1 MADNQF
7 TARPIRTPSSAA
19 EDPAGLLRRPFPT
32 SAWFTN
38 LLWSGGEDP
47 VQVFPYH
54 VCVRGPPNAGTAA
67 ADRGLWVNKPY
78 YTGNQDGGVIFDT
91 FPELQLTLAEL
102 QAASNPTI
110 TAADWDDLSVTMK
123 FTAGPG
129 APTMNFPLVKG
140 SPYITAQVPT
150 PAKPLLRAPRAG
162 SGGASIGSVTRV
174 APNKLKLVTQQIP
187 FSGQHT
193 WLLWASKPISFT
205 AAGSAVSIWDAASAA
220 GTFAGTIRL
229 AWMPNAGAAGAAAI
243 EAMLDSY
250 VDAVPLGGSV
260 TAWSNVGQSTGS
272 YRMSWS
278 TTSMTSPGSPP
289 NQQLLMLALPHHID
303 TLAVPAAAAAGSAA
317 AFPLGLTN
325 GAYVMSVRGPLVPVV
340 GSCWLLQENL
350 PPLTTDTQAAAANLK
365 SASMRAN
372 IEQTLLA
379 DLPLVLPP
387 PSLPASNIFADW
399 PSGARSWPWKGM
411 QNVDAYFGGSEL
423 HAMGHLI
430 YIARALEATAPAAG
444 STFGPTAAAAAVN
457 VTNALKQLLLKRLQL
472 PCTFAVPGGGANPGS
487 LCYDNVFKLVTT
499 ARAQSATSGDGVEFF
514 SRTGT
519 DHHFHYG
526 YWVSAAA
533 AVAAEDPAWYRQNL
547 EPYVTTLVRDY
558 ANNDKDDPF
567 FAYARHKDWYMG
579 HSWAAGLQSSWDGKN
594 QESSSEAVNA
604 YLAVAQLGKAT
615 GNAALEGWGRLLL
628 ANEVTAARKYTQVYG
643 GNDIYAQIA
652 GNSTANGISKAKVA
666 TILFAAKASAYN
678 WFDPDILTRHGI
690 QWMPFTIAGSSQLLP
705 AAWLAEAWPM
715 VAAGTTI
722 PANRFWAPTDG
733 SGGAQ
738 LGWRV
743 LLAMA
748 QAVIPGQQDA
758 AWAALA
764 ALPIDASGGYALC
777 GTIGRLTRT
786 AAKWWIAT
794 RPA

>member
-1 MADNQF
+1 MLHTA
-7 TARPIRTPSSAA
+7 TRTVAPASYTHVLLARPRLPQFCLSNHQS
-19 EDPAGLLRRPFPT
+19 
-32 SAWFTN
+32 W
-38 LLWSGGEDP
+38 
-47 VQVFPYH
+47 
-54 VCVRGPPNAGTAA
+54 AA
-67 ADRGLWVNKPY
+67 AQHQSNILWHHTLGRCPCN
-78 YTGNQDGGVIFDT
+78 NHADT
-91 FPELQLTLAEL
+91 VLHASILQLLHNICYSSHAALQLTLAEL

-129 APTMNFPLVKG
+129 APTMNNPVVKG

-372 IEQTLLA
+372 IEQTLL
-379 DLPLVLPP
+379 
-387 PSLPASNIFADW
+387 
-399 PSGARSWPWKGM
+399 
-411 QNVDAYFGGSEL
+411 
-423 HAMGHLI
+423 
-430 YIARALEATAPAAG
+430 
-444 STFGPTAAAAAVN
+444 
-457 VTNALKQLLLKRLQL
+457 
-472 PCTFAVPGGGANPGS
+472 
-487 LCYDNVFKLVTT
+487 
-499 ARAQSATSGDGVEFF
+499 
-514 SRTGT
+514 
-519 DHHFHYG
+519 
-526 YWVSAAA
+526 
-533 AVAAEDPAWYRQNL
+533 
-547 EPYVTTLVRDY
+547 VR
-558 ANNDKDDPF
+558 
-567 FAYARHKDWYMG
+567 
-579 HSWAAGLQSSWDGKN
+579 
-594 QESSSEAVNA
+594 
-604 YLAVAQLGKAT
+604 
-615 GNAALEGWGRLLL
+615 
-628 ANEVTAARKYTQVYG
+628 
-643 GNDIYAQIA
+643 
-652 GNSTANGISKAKVA
+652 
-666 TILFAAKASAYN
+666 
-678 WFDPDILTRHGI
+678 
-690 QWMPFTIAGSSQLLP
+690 
-705 AAWLAEAWPM
+705 
-715 VAAGTTI
+715 
-722 PANRFWAPTDG
+722 
-733 SGGAQ
+733 
-738 LGWRV
+738 
-743 LLAMA
+743 
-748 QAVIPGQQDA
+748 
-758 AWAALA
+758 
-764 ALPIDASGGYALC
+764 
-777 GTIGRLTRT
+777 
-786 AAKWWIAT
+786 
-794 RPA
+794 